1 MNSKNITTIITLLLI
16 LIFTAC
22 SSDSN
27 SLIEDKNLNAI
38 SQERVTIKASN
49 AEAYSWKHVSGI
61 EVVLINANTST
72 LSFIAPDVQ
81 AEETLVFELEAV
93 ISSVAGND
101 SIKKKRATVTISPL
115 EITTENNDTNQT
127 TISLKSINLTI
138 DKISLNLDEN
148 TTLNA
153 VATYRDNTTKDI
165 TDEVE
170 WISTDSNAVEIT
182 KHKLKTKQDKNI
194 ILQAKLNTVTSNAV
208 ALEIYYEINGHTL
221 PPMPDKTLNDSTLL
235 GIDSNNNGVR
245 DDVEIWIYETYKD
258 KHPIHIDIAMQAG
271 RAYKLVLET
280 PERAKEIREI
290 VIAPSHCAWYYQNDA
305 KYFNEP
311 LLVDEKIASPVQ
323 GKYFNTKERNDVYW
337 EYDTLLS
344 GGIYSLPK
352 IKDEKSFCDFNTSKY
367 EK

>member
-1 MNSKNITTIITLLLI
+1 MIKNTIISLIAILI
-16 LIFTAC
+16 LSAC
-22 SSDSN
+22 SQDS
-27 SLIEDKNLNAI
+27 K
-38 SQERVTIKASN
+38 KAPTTDTN
-49 AEAYSWKHVSGI
+49 
-61 EVVLINANTST
+61 
-72 LSFIAPDVQ
+72 
-81 AEETLVFELEAV
+81 
-93 ISSVAGND
+93 
-101 SIKKKRATVTISPL
+101 ATV
-115 EITTENNDTNQT
+115 DTNA
-127 TISLKSINLTI
+127 TIQEPVI
-138 DKISLNLDEN
+138 
-148 TTLNA
+148 
-153 VATYRDNTTKDI
+153 
-165 TDEVE
+165 
-170 WISTDSNAVEIT
+170 
-182 KHKLKTKQDKNI
+182 
-194 ILQAKLNTVTSNAV
+194 
-208 ALEIYYEINGHTL
+208 INGHTL

-271 RAYKLVLET
+271 RAYKQVLET
-280 PERAKEIREI
+280 PEKAREIREVI
-290 VIAPSHCAWYYQNDA
+290 IAPSHCAWYYQNDA